1 MLDLSLIAD
10 VMGMVFGFVVVGIV
24 LLVWFEINLVC
35 CCGYCIVVYCLC
47 CWLWVWLDL
56 IL

>member
-1 MLDLSLIAD
+1 MFDLSLITG

-35 CCGYCIVVYCLC
+35 CCGYCIVVC
-47 CWLWVWLDL
+47 CFVCVVGCGYG
-56 IL
+56 